1 MDVRIQNTMYQEKE
15 RLFKQ
20 YKTSMTSP
28 VRVVLNHESLLPIQ
42 FKAPFYP
49 VRLKNAYLYTKYTE
63 ILDILQGQITLIYI
77 IYRYFQVNRDWVV
90 VSVLCQNL
98 LNTSSE
104 VWNGI
109 FIHKNSK
116 YFHFFSYKLFE
127 NSLYHSC
134 YLQSAVNWFFRLT
147 GTR

>member
-49 VRLKNAYLYTKYTE
+49 VRLKNAYLYMYSE
-63 ILDILQGQITLIYI
+63 ILDITRADNLDSCLEI
-77 IYRYFQVNRDWVV
+77 I
-90 VSVLCQNL
+90 
-98 LNTSSE
+98 SS
-104 VWNGI
+104 
-109 FIHKNSK
+109 
-116 YFHFFSYKLFE
+116 
-127 NSLYHSC
+127 
-134 YLQSAVNWFFRLT
+134 
-147 GTR
+147 

>member
-63 ILDILQGQITLIYI
+63 VLDIHVLQGQITLIYI
-77 IYRYFQVNRDWVV
+77 IYRYFQDESRL
-90 VSVLCQNL
+90 SCCIC
-98 LNTSSE
+98 TMSE
-104 VWNGI
+104 S
-109 FIHKNSK
+109 FK
-116 YFHFFSYKLFE
+116 YFIRSVKWNFFS
-127 NSLYHSC
+127 
-134 YLQSAVNWFFRLT
+134 
-147 GTR
+147 

>member
-49 VRLKNAYLYTKYTE
+49 VRLKNAYLYTKYMYTE

-77 IYRYFQVNRDWVV
+77 IYRYFQVKSRLSCCTCTMSESFKYFIR
-90 VSVLCQNL
+90 SVK
-98 LNTSSE
+98 
-104 VWNGI
+104 WN
-109 FIHKNSK
+109 FFHKNSK
-116 YFHFFSYKLFE
+116 YFHLF
-127 NSLYHSC
+127 
-134 YLQSAVNWFFRLT
+134 
-147 GTR
+147 